1 MTLTFRGTGYG
12 SWDIEDTMWEQM
24 EAGKDY
30 IYDTDSRALKVFL
43 VKANEAGFEAETY
56 PEAPKVIPE
65 DTYLFDSWQDDSK
78 HAYGSGTEGDG
89 ITVGSSVGAEDANKS
104 YTSVYNEDKNNDE
117 KPDDEQYI
125 TITFRAG
132 EHGTFADSEKTVT
145 YDKLLPGYSSYPEA
159 PTVTASTGWQFAG
172 WSPEYDKSGTIE
184 ATVQE
189 SQMYTATYR
198 GQGTLTYGC
207 LLYTSDAA
215 DEL

>member
-1 MTLTFRGTGYG
+1 MTSNEGTSGSLTVTEDGPNTADVYYYLDTDNNDKPDTYTVTLTFRGTGYG

-104 YTSVYNEDKNNDE
+104 YTSVYNEDKNN
-117 KPDDEQYI
+117 
-125 TITFRAG
+125 
-132 EHGTFADSEKTVT
+132 
-145 YDKLLPGYSSYPEA
+145 
-159 PTVTASTGWQFAG
+159 
-172 WSPEYDKSGTIE
+172 
-184 ATVQE
+184 
-189 SQMYTATYR
+189 
-198 GQGTLTYGC
+198 
-207 LLYTSDAA
+207 
-215 DEL
+215 

>member
-56 PEAPKVIPE
+56 PAAPKVNPE
-65 DTYLFDSWQDDSK
+65 DGWLFDSWQDDSK

-145 YDKLLPGYSSYPEA
+145 YENMLPGYSSYPEA
-159 PTVTASTGWQFAG
+159 PAVTASTA
-172 WSPEYDKSGTIE
+172 
-184 ATVQE
+184 
-189 SQMYTATYR
+189 
-198 GQGTLTYGC
+198 GTLRAGVRNTIR
-207 LLYTSDAA
+207 A
-215 DEL
+215 EQ